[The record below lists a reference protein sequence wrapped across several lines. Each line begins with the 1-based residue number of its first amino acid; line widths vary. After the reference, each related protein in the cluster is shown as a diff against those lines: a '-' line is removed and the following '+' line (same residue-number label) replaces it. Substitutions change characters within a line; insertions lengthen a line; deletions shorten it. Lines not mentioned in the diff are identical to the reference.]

1 MKFVLVSLVRI
12 RSGTVRNPQVRET
25 VKLLCADHP
34 KLNDG
39 LKILNVGFGLGI
51 VSWFLR
57 LSIPSSIYRDGEDR
71 FILPK
76 TANPTSVARHNRS
89 PSGCPEVHE
98 VPRVVL
104 EAECEDSGGQMAGLH
119 RFT

>member
-1 MKFVLVSLVRI
+1 M
-12 RSGTVRNPQVRET
+12 RET

-34 KLNDG
+34 KLDDG

-51 VSWFLR
+51 VSWFLC
-57 LSIPSSIYRDGEDR
+57 LSIPSLIYCDGEDR
-71 FILPK
+71 FILPR
-76 TANPTSVARHNRS
+76 TPSPTSIARHNRS
-89 PSGCPEVHE
+89 PSGRSGVHE

-104 EAECEDSGGQMAGLH
+104 EAECEDFGGQMAGLH